1 MNYQSSSDEE
11 TPKGGMDRPSDQA
24 SRMPLNMQMGG
35 ADEISELGTKSIR
48 PPFSNPPNSE
58 MQLGG
63 ADEVDEV
70 RGAHTRD
77 DFAWETQAG
86 GGRKAPQT
94 TD

>member
-24 SRMPLNMQMGG
+24 SRMPMDFQMAG
-35 ADEISELGTKSIR
+35 ADSVDLGTRAVR

-63 ADEVDEV
+63 ADEVQEIL
-70 RGAHTRD
+70 GADKRN
-77 DFAWETQAG
+77 DFAWETQVG